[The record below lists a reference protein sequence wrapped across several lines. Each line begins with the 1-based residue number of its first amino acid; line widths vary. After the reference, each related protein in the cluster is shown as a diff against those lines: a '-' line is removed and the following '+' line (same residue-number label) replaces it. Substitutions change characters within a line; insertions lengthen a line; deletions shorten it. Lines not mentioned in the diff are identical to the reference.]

1 MMNNK
6 GYSQGKIMK
15 TILAGY
21 GLIILC
27 GAVLLYL
34 PISIKVDTDVA
45 FIDALFTAVSATCV
59 TGLVVFDTYSQW
71 TVFGQLVILLMVQIG
86 GVGFMTFAI
95 FVITLTH
102 RPISLRQRSLIRDSL
117 SASQLGGIVRISRF
131 ILGGCILLELLG
143 MLLLAIRFCP
153 LLGFGE
159 GLYFALYHSICA

>member
-95 FVITLTH
+95 FVITLT
-102 RPISLRQRSLIRDSL
+102 
-117 SASQLGGIVRISRF
+117 
-131 ILGGCILLELLG
+131 
-143 MLLLAIRFCP
+143 
-153 LLGFGE
+153 
-159 GLYFALYHSICA
+159 